1 MTVGEWLK
9 ARREYYGFSIQE
21 LHRLSGVAASTI
33 SRIEAGN
40 VPHEDSLRAIGEVF
54 GMKVWQIYRACG
66 V

>member
-1 MTVGEWLK
+1 MKVGEYIKEKRIK
-9 ARREYYGFSIQE
+9 AKYTVQE

-33 SRIEAGN
+33 CRIEAGN

-54 GMKVWQIYRACG
+54 GMKVWQIYKACG